1 MRKIYTLLSCALLCF
16 SGIQAQLIYSNTT
29 LAGSLFNPRLGTSG
43 TPKVVFDDI
52 NIPSGIINDA
62 DSIGFTN
69 IKVGITRL
77 ANAPAVTVNVYL
89 TGLDPTSFGLDSVV
103 DVPGELIGTF
113 NLPANGATQVT
124 RILSVGDSINIF
136 KSLLRDTGNFFN
148 NFQTAFVGISFS
160 NANTTNGWRLTSGGG
175 NYNGAWLYNV
185 DSVAP
190 RNAFGFAPPTLATF
204 YIQAFGKPVYT
215 PVPVDARVTDIITP
229 SIISC
234 YNGPQTISVEVTNNG
249 TSSIAAGAA
258 AVKLKVGGA
267 NTYNRTINN
276 SAAIPPNGTALITF
290 NDVALPNAGDN
301 FDTATVSIASDARR
315 SNDTLVTDNS
325 TASTIATFPAVEDAE
340 TTLPVFP
347 AQHINILSGTRQLWR
362 LQTTPPRYI
371 NADFLDSLGAAGGN
385 NFFLYDAYS
394 GASSVGNE
402 VRFYSNCLNI
412 GTGAACNA
420 NIRFFMSHDNS
431 YPTDLDSIYVSVT
444 TNRGAT
450 WSRIAGFG
458 RVDAAF
464 TTPAWRQETVDL
476 NAYKGQIIQIGFE
489 GVSKYGNIMGLDEI
503 TINSNCITPVTLV
516 SFTAEKFAKNNKL
529 TWKTSQEINSAK
541 FVIQQSK
548 NGRDYTDLGQIV
560 AAGNSTTEKTYT
572 FTHANPTKGYNYY
585 RIKMVDIDN
594 LFKLSA
600 VRNLQNLGNNEIVT
614 FPNPVK
620 NNLTVQINSDNSNV
634 ANVQVS
640 DLNGRV
646 LFTKAYPVTE
656 GNNNLSINTTNL
668 ANGNYI
674 IKVQMSA
681 DVIVNKFSKL

>member
-516 SFTAEKFAKNNKL
+516 SFNAEKFGKTNKL
-529 TWKTSQEINSAK
+529 IWKTSQEINTAT
-541 FVIQQSK
+541 FEIQHSK
-548 NGRDYTDLGQIV
+548 NGSVFTSIGQV
-560 AAGNSTTEKTYT
+560 AAAGNSQVEKTYT
-572 FTHANPTKGYNYY
+572 FTHVNPSKGFNYY
-585 RIKMVDIDN
+585 RLKTIDRDN
-594 LFKLSA
+594 ASKIS
-600 VRNLQNLGNNEIVT
+600 VIRNVQNLGGNQINC

-620 NNLTVQINSDNSNV
+620 NTFTLAINAEKTDIATIQITDVNGKTVYTKTIAVV
-634 ANVQVS
+634 A
-640 DLNGRV
+640 
-646 LFTKAYPVTE
+646 
-656 GNNNLSINTTNL
+656 GNNNIALS
-668 ANGNYI
+668 ANNFTAGNYFV
-674 IKVQMSA
+674 KVLLSGEVMVQKMS
-681 DVIVNKFSKL
+681 KF